1 MPSRTFWIAADGSF
15 VRPAYSRAGSG
26 GARPLSL
33 GQTPGT
39 VVAYAQ
45 ADAEIGTERR
55 TQSGTRASFNTV
67 TAVSE

>member
-39 VVAYAQ
+39 VVAYVQ

-55 TQSGTRASFNTV
+55 NLRVALERVLTL
-67 TAVSE
+67 